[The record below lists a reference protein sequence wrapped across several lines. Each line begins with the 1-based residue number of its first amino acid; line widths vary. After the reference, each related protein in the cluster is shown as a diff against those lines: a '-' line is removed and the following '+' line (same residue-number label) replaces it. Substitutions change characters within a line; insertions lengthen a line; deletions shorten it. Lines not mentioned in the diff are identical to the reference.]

1 MSYQQIGK
9 KEEEGIAL
17 GYFLEAY
24 EFATGVQL
32 KYTPLVSHSERP
44 DFVCQA
50 PTGELVGVE
59 ITKVMMPPLIPLAD
73 STQQHQYKYEAC
85 KALCTVVEEK
95 ETKRRSP
102 DWKIPN
108 NSILVLQI
116 FDTDYELAAFLL
128 DAYLRQDFQGFG
140 FREIWIANHASVEP
154 YGGVTLFGLYPE
166 QWWGPHERWN
176 QWAKPYG

>member
-1 MSYQQIGK
+1 MSDQQIGR

-17 GYFLEAY
+17 AYFLEAY
-24 EFATGVQL
+24 QFTTGVHL
-32 KYTPLVSHSERP
+32 HPPLLSHSERP

-59 ITKVMMPPLIPLAD
+59 ITKVMMPPLIPLSD
-73 STQQHQYKYEAC
+73 STQVYDYKYQASEALF
-85 KALCTVVEEK
+85 AAVEEK

-102 DWKIPN
+102 DWKIPHN
-108 NSILVLQI
+108 TILVLQI
-116 FDTDYELAAFLL
+116 FDTDDELAAFLL
-128 DAYLRQDFQGFG
+128 GADLRQDFQGFG
-140 FREIWIANHASVEP
+140 FREIWIANHASVEA

-166 QWWGPHERWN
+166 QWWGRYERWN